1 MDTELTDIIEKL
13 KNQSYINEEL
23 VRVGIVLRILN
34 YLQWNIWDPNEVS
47 LEFKVTNED
56 NTKVD
61 VAILD
66 ASNFPIIFIEIKSIG
81 SINNRTLPEMEKQL
95 RNYNRDNSARFTI
108 LTDGIT
114 WRFYYSLT
122 NGEFSKKKF
131 KEFHLI
137 NSNKEEVI
145 ESFEIFLSKKSLL
158 SGTATA
164 KAEEQLNLSRRER
177 IIYESIHQATEL
189 FNQDPLL
196 SKVEALI
203 AVVGNKGHE
212 ISKEEAKE
220 FILKSKEIK
229 PIEVDHTTYIPTP
242 QRTIVINPITQA
254 RPVRIFHPGIDIRW
268 TKIITAVF
276 CDETAN
282 NWNSLLRIAMKKALE
297 QRQPIDRL
305 QRLTGVKIFEN
316 NPNIRGYNKI
326 GYRNYFSLDVEAT
339 KAYIA
344 TEKIANEL
352 NCKLY
357 IKYRYEQGESMN
369 KVEEIK
375 INLNS

>member
-13 KNQSYINEEL
+13 KKQSYINEEL

-34 YLQWNIWDPNEVS
+34 NLQWNIWDPNEVS

-145 ESFEIFLSKKSLL
+145 ESFETFLSKKSLL
-158 SGTATA
+158 SGTAIVS
-164 KAEEQLNLSRRER
+164 AEEQLNLSRRER
-177 IIYESIHQATEL
+177 IIIESIYQATEL
-189 FNQDPLL
+189 FNQDPSL
-196 SKVEALI
+196 SKIAALI
-203 AVVGNKGHE
+203 AVVEKKGYE
-212 ISKEEAKE
+212 ISKEEAKD
-220 FILKSKEIK
+220 FILRSRE
-229 PIEVDHTTYIPTP
+229 PRATEVEHSIYIPQPPRKITSNQVTHERP
-242 QRTIVINPITQA
+242 TRT
-254 RPVRIFHPGIDIRW
+254 FHPGIDIRW
-268 TKIITAVF
+268 TKIITAIF
-276 CDETAN
+276 CDETTN
-282 NWNSLLRIAMKKALE
+282 NWNSLLRIALKKAIE
-297 QRQPIDRL
+297 QKQPIDKL
-305 QRLTGVKIFEN
+305 EKLTGVKIFES
-316 NPNIRGYNKI
+316 NPNKRGYNKI
-326 GYRNYFSLDVEAT
+326 GFRNYYSLDVEAT

-357 IKYRYEQGESMN
+357 IKYKYEQGESAN